1 MAATLLAVT
10 VMVGGAVVWIV
21 AITSLVDLLRSERRR
36 TLSSRPGASAGP
48 PWPDDLV

>member
-1 MAATLLAVT
+1 MAATLLVLV
-10 VMVGGAVVWIV
+10 VMAGGAVVWVV

-36 TLSSRPGASAGP
+36 TRPGAWAGP